1 MSKRQS
7 AKYKLDRRMGE
18 NIWGRPK
25 SPVNR
30 REYGPGQH
38 GQRRKG
44 KMSDFGIQLRAK
56 QKLKEDSTKFSN
68 NLVMQQLIGSGP
80 HLREGSPAQNA
91 ERIQVPVL
99 MVAGGLGHD
108 STIDQTRVMHGAL
121 STAGK
126 KVELIEYPGVAQDL
140 DDSDVRA
147 EMLRR
152 IAQFLPH

>member
-1 MSKRQS
+1 
-7 AKYKLDRRMGE
+7 
-18 NIWGRPK
+18 
-25 SPVNR
+25 
-30 REYGPGQH
+30 
-38 GQRRKG
+38 
-44 KMSDFGIQLRAK
+44 
-56 QKLKEDSTKFSN
+56 
-68 NLVMQQLIGSGP
+68 MQQLIGSGP

-147 EMLRR
+147 EMLRSEEHTSELQSLMS
-152 IAQFLPH
+152 IWYAALCLIKKKTQSN

>member
-1 MSKRQS
+1 MVATLRCNRASWRHPCS
-7 AKYKLDRRMGE
+7 
-18 NIWGRPK
+18 GRSWR
-25 SPVNR
+25 SPIT
-30 REYGPGQH
+30 
-38 GQRRKG
+38 
-44 KMSDFGIQLRAK
+44 DL

-126 KVELIEYPGVAQDL
+126 KVELIEYPGVAQEQIGRP
-140 DDSDVRA
+140 SGRERGCQYV
-147 EMLRR
+147 
-152 IAQFLPH
+152 